1 MDELIRVLKDEL
13 GRIERKFEK
22 MVEDAT
28 QHQNE
33 ILEALE
39 KIERDRST
47 FSKAIERLER
57 QVEELRLEIGSIKN
71 QLRHS

>member
-28 QHQNE
+28 QHQSE

-39 KIERDRST
+39 KINRDRST

-57 QVEELRLEIGSIKN
+57 QVEELRLEVESIKN

>member
-28 QHQNE
+28 HHQSE

-39 KIERDRST
+39 KINRDRST

-57 QVEELRLEIGSIKN
+57 QVEELRLEVESLKN

>member
-13 GRIERKFEK
+13 GRLERKFEK
-22 MVEDAT
+22 MVEEGT

-33 ILEALE
+33 ILELLE
-39 KIERDRST
+39 KINRDRAT
-47 FSKAIERLER
+47 FAKAIERLER
-57 QVEELRLEIGSIKN
+57 QVEELRLELESIKN